1 VAAGAPSVL
10 RSAAKVA
17 GGTAVSRVAGLVRE
31 VLMAQAFGTSVE
43 SSAFVVAFRIPNLFR
58 KLFGEGALSS
68 AFIPAYAAAVAQG
81 GPAAGHRLLAKT
93 AGFVVSVLGALA
105 AVGILATFPLQAWVA
120 SSPRFAAILPLLRIM
135 LPYAP
140 LICVAALAMGALNT
154 LKAFWVPALA
164 PALLNVIWILALV
177 GVCPFVADD
186 LGVRIRVVAWAVLI
200 AGVAQ
205 ALFQMLALRRLGV
218 RLRPDLRWWGDAAV
232 ARVLRRALPLALA
245 SGVVQVNVCIDGLLA
260 MWAGSWAPAALEYAD
275 RLVYLPLGLVGTAF
289 ATVLLPTF
297 ATQAAE
303 ADAAAIPRTLER
315 ALRNILVLM
324 TPAAAGLLILA
335 LPVVRLIYQG
345 GRFTDASAIQCARA
359 LAAYAP
365 GLLVFCFH
373 KAVTPAFYALGDT
386 VTPVRVSLLAV
397 ALNFAMNLCF
407 VLTWPEGWKHVGI
420 AAATVLSSA
429 LAVALL
435 VWLLRRKGCGI
446 RLAAVLRPAA
456 GALAAAVLMAAAA
469 WLLQRHLAAAWRGW
483 GKAGEGAAMA
493 ATLAAAAAL
502 YAGLARVL
510 CGGALRELVRGFRR

>member
-1 VAAGAPSVL
+1 
-10 RSAAKVA
+10 
-17 GGTAVSRVAGLVRE
+17 
-31 VLMAQAFGTSVE
+31 
-43 SSAFVVAFRIPNLFR
+43 
-58 KLFGEGALSS
+58 
-68 AFIPAYAAAVAQG
+68 
-81 GPAAGHRLLAKT
+81 
-93 AGFVVSVLGALA
+93 
-105 AVGILATFPLQAWVA
+105 
-120 SSPRFAAILPLLRIM
+120 
-135 LPYAP
+135 
-140 LICVAALAMGALNT
+140 MGALNT

-164 PALLNVIWILALV
+164 SALLNVIWILALV

-186 LGVRIRVVAWAVLI
+186 LGVRIRVIAWAVLI

-218 RLRPDLRWWGDAAV
+218 RLRPDLQWWGDAAV

-324 TPAAAGLLILA
+324 TPAAAGLLVLA
-335 LPVVRLIYQG
+335 LPVVQLVYRHPG
-345 GRFTDASAIQCARA
+345 GRFTDASAVQCARA

-397 ALNFAMNLCF
+397 ALNFALNLCF

-429 LAVALL
+429 LSVALL

-446 RLAAVLRPAA
+446 RPAAVLRPAA
-456 GALAAAVLMAAAA
+456 GALVAAALMAATA
-469 WLLQRHLAAAWRGW
+469 WLLQRHLTAAWSGW
-483 GKAGEGAAMA
+483 GKAGEIAAMA

-510 CGGALRELVRGFRR
+510 CGGALRELARGFRR